1 MKARDAVVCWT
12 EADEPED
19 SPFVATRGQVH
30 VGVMPAAGEA
40 DWMAGYMNSTGGA
53 HRAGLGSQTL
63 TSGFSISTGSFTAIQ
78 VRTGRS
84 DIRRSDGCSLAPR
97 GTRSGG
103 LSVEL
108 GCPGLP

>member
-30 VGVMPAAGEA
+30 VGVMPTAGEA

-53 HRAGLGSQTL
+53 HRAGLGSQIDT
-63 TSGFSISTGSFTAIQ
+63 GFMMFMMMADFREVVMAGISPALADKAFCAI
-78 VRTGRS
+78 
-84 DIRRSDGCSLAPR
+84 DEWL
-97 GTRSGG
+97 
-103 LSVEL
+103 
-108 GCPGLP
+108 